1 MEKFRPLSPD
11 PYLVNDEDMSLAK
24 FGHINALVDAIN
36 AVIPSGTGLMY
47 QSQYDPFN
55 SGVVKDSYL
64 FSGLA
69 PSYYLNR
76 ANHTGTQSQATI
88 TGLVGDLALKGDMF
102 RSVYDPNL
110 NGVVDNSERLN
121 GQLPSYYLNRANHTG
136 TQTISTI
143 VNLQTSLDAKLDDSQ
158 LGVDIATLT
167 GGLIPLAQLP
177 FAATAYLGTYNGTTN
192 TPALVNGVGVAGQ
205 YLITTVAGA
214 AGPMGAVNI
223 GDVVVYDGAV
233 WQVGPPFAIGV
244 ASVNGNGGPVVV
256 LDLDDI
262 SDGVTRAAITPA
274 QAAGIAASPTA
285 INVANPA
292 ASIADITTLT
302 LALGT
307 KGDMFKS
314 TYDINNNGIVDN
326 AERLGGQLPAFYT
339 NRANHTGTQA
349 QSTVTNL
356 ITDLAAK
363 IPLSQKGAASGVC
376 ELDINGFVPASRL
389 NLAAL
394 NYKNSWDVFAN
405 SPSLA
410 NGIGNVGDT
419 YIVGY
424 AGPTPPFTRNL
435 GSGNIS
441 WNVGDLA
448 IYNGTIWQKVS
459 APVAGVT
466 SVNALTGVVTLN
478 SDQIPQ
484 GSTNFYLTA
493 AQNGAVDN
501 ANAPTNLNPFATI
514 ADITP
519 IETDVITLQGNITTI
534 NGQLALKENKSEKG
548 VALGY
553 CDLDASGKIPAS
565 RLNFSAFNYQNSWNA
580 LTNSPALADGVGT
593 AGNAYIVGTAGTQN
607 LGSGAITFN
616 VGDLVIYNGTV
627 WQKITGVPAGVSS
640 VNGFSGAVTLTAD
653 NVAETASRF
662 YVNANQNAAL
672 DAASSA
678 SGANRFATM
687 ADLTTISVGGSY
699 FNAET
704 YSDNQTLGDGTLRTL
719 ASLGYTNGSA
729 AATWTRVAA
738 DPRFT
743 INVATM
749 SIDWI
754 AHQEAMLAMEQNGF
768 NGFTAPGGRGYCFN
782 QTCLLPRDQ
791 TAINFYR
798 RSFIFKYNFNG
809 SAFANRTGTNF
820 PFFEK
825 MPANQAEANGLR
837 LVYKYFFDSAAYYG
851 NNSANANDCFIRL
864 GATSSSQFKNLEGAE
879 MGIFIDT
886 QFCLQV
892 AFENINVGSFGLYGI
907 TARNGTWT
915 GWDPN
920 NSQCNNASVYNYH
933 SYNGSG
939 KTPTS
944 SVFTEGNRLISLNK
958 MQFEGVSGSQH
969 HILHNWNG
977 ATTTKQVMR
986 ITDMDIES
994 AGASRAGI
1002 RIIGNG
1008 SQVILD
1014 GFNNQVGSGDMPVLV
1029 EAEANGYPAY
1039 SPIHMMIR
1047 NAASDFHSG
1056 WKFRHTANV
1065 NFDIKWYIEKVRLAN
1080 NASVINASN
1089 WDTSLPSTFI
1099 PAIGSTYYVPVL

>member
-1 MEKFRPLSPD
+1 MDKFKPLSPD

-36 AVIPSGTGLMY
+36 QVVPSTSGLMY
-47 QSQYDPFN
+47 QAQYDPLN
-55 SGVVKDSYL
+55 TGVVKDSYL

-69 PSYYLNR
+69 PSYYLDR

-88 TGLVGDLALKGDMF
+88 TGLLGDLALKGDMF
-102 RSVYDPNL
+102 KNIYDTDDS
-110 NGVVDNSERLN
+110 GIVDDSERLG
-121 GQLPSYYLNRANHTG
+121 GQLPAYYLDRANQSG
-136 TQTISTI
+136 TINI
-143 VNLQTSLDAKLDDSQ
+143 ADVVNLQTTLNAKVDDTEV
-158 LGVDIATLT
+158 GVTIATLS
-167 GGLIPLAQLP
+167 GGLVPLAQLP
-177 FAATAYLGTYNGTTN
+177 FAATAYLGTYNGNTN
-192 TPALVNGVGVAGQ
+192 SPVLANGVGTAGQ
-205 YLITTVAGA
+205 YLITTTAGA
-214 AGPMGAVNI
+214 AGPMGAVNV

-244 ASVNGNGGPVVV
+244 SSVNGDAGPVVV
-256 LDLDDI
+256 LDLDNIADTL
-262 SDGVTRAAITPA
+262 SRAAVTPA
-274 QAAGIAASPTA
+274 HAAGLTNSPTA
-285 INVANPA
+285 INASNPA
-292 ASIADITTLT
+292 ASIADITALN
-302 LALGT
+302 LAIT
-307 KGDMFKS
+307 AKGDMFKA
-314 TYDINNNGIVDN
+314 TYDTNNNGIVDN
-326 AERLGGQLPAFYT
+326 SERLGAQLPAYYR

-356 ITDLAAK
+356 ITDLASK
-363 IPLSQKGAASGVC
+363 IPLSQKGANSGVC
-376 ELDINGFVPASRL
+376 ELDVNGFVPASRL

-394 NYKNSWDVFAN
+394 NYKNSWDVFTN
-405 SPSLA
+405 TPTLA
-410 NGIGNVGDT
+410 NGIGNTGDT

-424 AGPTPPFTRNL
+424 AGPTPPFVRNL
-435 GSGNIS
+435 GGGAIS

-448 IYNGTIWQKVS
+448 IYNGTVWQKIS

-478 SDQIPQ
+478 SDQVPE
-484 GSTNFYLTA
+484 GSTNFYLTP

-519 IETDVITLQGNITTI
+519 LQTDITTLQGDVVSI
-534 NGQLALKENKSEKG
+534 NGNLALKENKSEKG

-553 CDLDASGKIPAS
+553 CDLDASGKVPAS
-565 RLNFSAFNYQNSWNA
+565 RLNLSALNYQNSWNA
-580 LTNSPALADGVGT
+580 LTNTPALADGVGT

-616 VGDLVIYNGTV
+616 IGDLVIYNGTV

-640 VNGFSGAVTLTAD
+640 VNGFTGAVTLTAD

-687 ADLTTISVGGSY
+687 ADLTTIAVSGSY

-704 YSDNQTLGDGTLRTL
+704 FSDGQTLGDGTLRTL
-719 ASLGYTNGSA
+719 ASLGYNNASA
-729 AATWTRVAA
+729 GAIWTRVAA

-809 SAFANRTGTNF
+809 SAFANRTGNNF

-825 MPANQAEANGLR
+825 MPADQAEAGDFR
-837 LVYKYFFDSAAYYG
+837 LVYKYMFDSAAFYG
-851 NNSANANDCFIRL
+851 NNSTNANDCFIRL
-864 GATSSSQFKNLEGAE
+864 GATSSSQFKNLEGTE
-879 MGIFIDT
+879 MGIFIDA

-892 AFENINVGSFGLYGI
+892 AFENVNVGSFGLYGI
-907 TARNGTWT
+907 TVRNGTWS

-920 NSQCNNASVYNYH
+920 NSQCNNASIYNYH
-933 SYNGSG
+933 SYNGAG
-939 KTPTS
+939 KTPIA
-944 SVFTEGNRLISLNK
+944 SVFGEGNRLISLNK
-958 MQFEGVSGSQH
+958 VQFEGVNGSQH
-969 HILHNWNG
+969 HILYDWNT
-977 ATTTKQVMR
+977 ASTVKQAIR

-994 AGASRAGI
+994 AGASVAGI
-1002 RIIGNG
+1002 KVIGND
-1008 SQVILD
+1008 VNFILD
-1014 GFNNQVGSGDMPVLV
+1014 GFNNQVSSANMPVLV
-1029 EAEANGYPAY
+1029 EAQADGYPGY
-1039 SPIHMMIR
+1039 NPIHMMIR
-1047 NAASDFHSG
+1047 NAASDFHTG

-1080 NASVINASN
+1080 NSSVINASN